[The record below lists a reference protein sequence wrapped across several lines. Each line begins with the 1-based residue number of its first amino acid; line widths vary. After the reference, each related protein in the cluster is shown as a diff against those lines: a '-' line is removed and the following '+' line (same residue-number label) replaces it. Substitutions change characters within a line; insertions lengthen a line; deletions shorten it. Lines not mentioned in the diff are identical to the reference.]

1 MRRSHQIHYEV
12 IKMIEKIKQNRET
25 LKKLFDQV
33 EATDQ
38 KGSPLMVD
46 EALENAIHLISACA
60 DAGGKVMFIGN
71 GGSAAI
77 ASHMATDFWKNVGV
91 KAVSFNDSVLLTCLS
106 NDEGYSHVFEK
117 SIEMFAQPKDLLV
130 AISSSGKSEN
140 IIRGV
145 DAIYEKGGKAITF
158 TGFGADNPLRR
169 KGEIN
174 FYVPASHYGH
184 VEIIHHALCHCLVD
198 VMIANKIK
206 IPHKPK
212 LIEKVLSHE

>member
-1 MRRSHQIHYEV
+1 
-12 IKMIEKIKQNRET
+12 MIEKIKQNREA
-25 LKKLFDQV
+25 LKKLFDRV
-33 EATDQ
+33 EATHQ
-38 KGSPLMVD
+38 KGNPLLVD
-46 EALENAIHLISACA
+46 EALENAVSLISACA
-60 DAGGKVMFIGN
+60 AAGGKVIFIGN

-91 KAVSFNDSVLLTCLS
+91 KAISFNDSVLLTCLS

-117 SIEMFAQPKDLLV
+117 PIEMFAHSKDLLL

-145 DAIYEKGGKAITF
+145 DAVYEKGGKAITF
-158 TGFGADNPLRR
+158 SGFTPDNPLRR

-184 VEIIHHALCHCLVD
+184 VEVIHHALCHCLID
-198 VMIANKIK
+198 VMIADKNKLL
-206 IPHKPK
+206 HKPK
-212 LIEKVLSHE
+212 LTEKVLSHE